1 MMNRWPHIPARFLT
15 LVIAGAVALAAVAW
29 GGPSALAQG
38 SGGNG
43 AAEPD
48 LRPREVRGLEIENKL
63 GERVP
68 LALTFTQVDG
78 TKVRLGDF
86 FNRASVATGHK
97 KPVVLMMVYYRCPI
111 LCPMVL
117 EKFTK
122 TLNQL
127 DFTAG
132 TEYDALVVSFDPR
145 DTPEDAVRERANQL
159 LSYKQPTTQSIRD
172 GWNFLTCTG
181 TPENARSLADA
192 VGFPYR
198 YLMNT
203 GEFAHGAAVF
213 VLTPEGK
220 VSRYL
225 LGLDYPVR
233 DVRLALLDASDG
245 KIGNLIDKFT
255 LWCYHYDPNAG
266 VYSVEANRVMKVGAS
281 ACAVALGGLVFGLF
295 RWERRKRLRLLD
307 AKSGSAADA
316 AGSVGEVPTVSAI
329 VPGVRGRA

>member
-1 MMNRWPHIPARFLT
+1 MIRA
-15 LVIAGAVALAAVAW
+15 IAGAVALAAAIGFGAAARADGPGAG
-29 GGPSALAQG
+29 GGPPGAD
-38 SGGNG
+38 G

-78 TKVRLGDF
+78 STVRLGDF
-86 FNRASVATGHK
+86 FNRTSPTTGQK

-117 EKFTK
+117 EKFTQ
-122 TLNQL
+122 TLNKL

-132 TEYDALVVSFDPR
+132 TEFDALVVSFDPR
-145 DTPEDAVRERANQL
+145 DKPADAVRERANQL
-159 LSYKQPTTQSIRD
+159 LSYKQPTTDSIRD
-172 GWNFLTCTG
+172 GWNFLTCPDV
-181 TPENARSLADA
+181 PENARSLADA

-213 VLTPEGK
+213 VLTPDGK

-225 LGLDYPVR
+225 LGLDYPAR
-233 DVRLALLDASDG
+233 DVRLALLEASEG
-245 KIGNLIDKFT
+245 KIGNLIDRFT

-266 VYSVEANRVMKVGAS
+266 EYSVAANRVMQAGAS
-281 ACAVALGGLVFGLF
+281 LCALVLGGVIFGLF
-295 RWERRKRLRLLD
+295 RWEKRKRRLALE
-307 AKSGSAADA
+307 STSPPAADA
-316 AGSVGEVPTVSAI
+316 PGPVSRVSAI
-329 VPGVRGRA
+329 VPAHGRA

>member
-1 MMNRWPHIPARFLT
+1 MKHRWSHLFALGR
-15 LVIAGAVALAAVAW
+15 VIAGAVALAAAVCSGAAARAE
-29 GGPSALAQG
+29 GPGES
-38 SGGNG
+38 
-43 AAEPD
+43 AEPD

-78 TKVRLGDF
+78 STVRLGDF
-86 FNRASVATGHK
+86 FNRTSEKTSLK

-122 TLNQL
+122 TLNEL

-132 TEYDALVVSFDPR
+132 TEFDALVVSFDPR
-145 DTPEDAVRERANQL
+145 DKPEDAIRERANQL
-159 LSYKQPTTQSIRD
+159 MFYKQPTTDSIRD
-172 GWNFLTCTG
+172 GWHFLTCSNV
-181 TPENARSLADA
+181 PENARSLADA
-192 VGFPYR
+192 LGFQYR

-220 VSRYL
+220 ISRTL
-225 LGLDYPVR
+225 LGLDYPPR
-233 DVRLALLDASDG
+233 DVRFALLEASEG
-245 KIGNLIDKFT
+245 KIGSLVDKFT

-266 VYSVEANRVMKVGAS
+266 VYSVQAFRVMQVGAS
-281 ACAVALGGLVFGLF
+281 LCAVVLGAVIFGLF
-295 RWERRKRLRLLD
+295 RWERRKRRRALE
-307 AKSGSAADA
+307 ATSQAAADA
-316 AGSVGEVPTVSAI
+316 ADSVSRISAI
-329 VPGVRGRA
+329 APAAHGRA